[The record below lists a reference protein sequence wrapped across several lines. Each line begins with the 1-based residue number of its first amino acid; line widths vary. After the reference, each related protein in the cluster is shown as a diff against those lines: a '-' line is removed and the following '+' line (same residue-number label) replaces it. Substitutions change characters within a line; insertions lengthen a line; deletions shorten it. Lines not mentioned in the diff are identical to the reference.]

1 MFIDQVDHDLCYR
14 FKRRGYRI
22 LSNLG
27 IAMNHQVG
35 NPMQKIIMGYR
46 IQTTNHNWIRRYYQ
60 VRNSLYLR
68 QQYPEYAKPLRL
80 YIRDLRDQ
88 IIGIIL
94 LEKDVT
100 RKMRAMMLGAWDFLK
115 KRYGSWDDIRPNK
128 H

>member
-1 MFIDQVDHDLCYR
+1 
-14 FKRRGYRI
+14 
-22 LSNLG
+22 
-27 IAMNHQVG
+27 
-35 NPMQKIIMGYR
+35 
-46 IQTTNHNWIRRYYQ
+46 
-60 VRNSLYLR
+60 
-68 QQYPEYAKPLRL
+68 
-80 YIRDLRDQ
+80 LRDQ